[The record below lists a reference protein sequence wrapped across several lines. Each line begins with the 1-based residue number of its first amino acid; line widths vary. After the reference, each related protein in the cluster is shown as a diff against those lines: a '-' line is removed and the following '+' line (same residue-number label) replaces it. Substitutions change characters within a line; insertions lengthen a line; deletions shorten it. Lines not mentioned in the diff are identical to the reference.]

1 MNEEK
6 RRVNAYITNELY
18 KRVIQSGYG
27 ITDAI
32 IKGLE
37 CLMNHQG
44 ETKKDDNKDILEL
57 QEALIKELQDRIKEM
72 QESLDPTELGQLRIK
87 SGELEKHNKTLKKE
101 LENASQREQDL
112 KSMYNNYMMQMQT
125 LINQKAIEAPGAKKT
140 LVEILVTC

>member
-18 KRVIQSGYG
+18 TRVIQSGYG

-32 IKGLE
+32 IQGLE
-37 CLMNHQG
+37 CLMSHQG
-44 ETKKDDNKDILEL
+44 EIKSGGNENILEL

-72 QESLDPTELGQLRIK
+72 QEVMDPMELGQLRIK
-87 SGELEKHNKTLKKE
+87 SEELEKHNKTLKKE

-112 KSMYNNYMMQMQT
+112 KSMHNNYMMQMQT
-125 LINQKAIEAPGAKKT
+125 LINQKAIEAPGAKKPWWRFW
-140 LVEILVTC
+140 